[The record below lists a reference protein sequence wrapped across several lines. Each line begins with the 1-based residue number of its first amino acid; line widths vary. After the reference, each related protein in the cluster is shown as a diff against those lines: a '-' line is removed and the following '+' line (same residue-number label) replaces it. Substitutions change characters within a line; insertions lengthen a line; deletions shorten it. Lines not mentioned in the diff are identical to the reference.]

1 MTNRSPG
8 FGPGFWAAIFCA
20 VAALAG
26 IAAFAAREWISAP
39 AGPAEPSSSETS
51 PAPQPEDET
60 DSSADGE
67 NSSEGSSPADSSS
80 GESSSEGSSSEVK
93 SDRLTIT
100 ESGDYTDTETL
111 TQVVIRA
118 GEVRLAN
125 KTITGDLFI
134 MDEVDGDVELENVTI
149 GGNLYVYGSD
159 LLTLDSVTVPNARL
173 QRDNRE
179 VNILLTGDSQIDE
192 TLIMCSASLRER
204 GLGRSE
210 GFVNFRVENGGLLI
224 KNNITLLSVHADLM
238 EVNYNSRISLSGGT
252 EIDQVD
258 ANAKLTLA
266 GLGKAKDLVV
276 RNDYV
281 QYSVDPD
288 NITVK
293 RGYAAPVKVE
303 DDGEEDTENS
313 LLDDD
318 LLELD
323 PPEEVWLYEEDGL
336 LCLEYSHVEANDGYY
351 VVVYHG
357 SKRLKSVYT
366 DVDEES
372 LILTE
377 LDPSWEGDRFYAKV
391 KALGDRYDSTAD
403 SEFADSETF
412 RWE

>member
-67 NSSEGSSPADSSS
+67 SSSEGSSPADSSS
-80 GESSSEGSSSEVK
+80 GGSSSEGSSSEVK
-93 SDRLTIT
+93 SDRL
-100 ESGDYTDTETL
+100 
-111 TQVVIRA
+111 
-118 GEVRLAN
+118 
-125 KTITGDLFI
+125 TITGDLFI

-293 RGYAAPVKVE
+293 RGYADPVKVE

>member
-1 MTNRSPG
+1 M
-8 FGPGFWAAIFCA
+8 
-20 VAALAG
+20 
-26 IAAFAAREWISAP
+26 
-39 AGPAEPSSSETS
+39 
-51 PAPQPEDET
+51 
-60 DSSADGE
+60 
-67 NSSEGSSPADSSS
+67 
-80 GESSSEGSSSEVK
+80 
-93 SDRLTIT
+93 
-100 ESGDYTDTETL
+100 
-111 TQVVIRA
+111 VIRA